1 MGERGNTKKN
11 LIIRLL
17 TGDIRLFYTYWVFSL
32 GIAIVFTIA
41 NKYIDLNYANL
52 VMHES
57 NRMVLQVFYW
67 VSGLIF
73 VFMYVAI
80 WNSASKYQGPILW
93 KGLAKFIVFIGSL
106 NLVNSYILTSDEDH
120 IRAEVALLQGSLPL
134 MIDSET
140 RLDWLEI
147 DGEDYSYKYTLI
159 NFNSEDIDSDIFLE
173 KMTLNIRPDI
183 CTNKDMF
190 AILEMGFGIRY
201 DYSGADGVEITQL
214 TIPADTC
221 Q

>member
-1 MGERGNTKKN
+1 
-11 LIIRLL
+11 
-17 TGDIRLFYTYWVFSL
+17 
-32 GIAIVFTIA
+32 
-41 NKYIDLNYANL
+41 
-52 VMHES
+52 
-57 NRMVLQVFYW
+57 
-67 VSGLIF
+67 
-73 VFMYVAI
+73 
-80 WNSASKYQGPILW
+80 
-93 KGLAKFIVFIGSL
+93 VFIGSL